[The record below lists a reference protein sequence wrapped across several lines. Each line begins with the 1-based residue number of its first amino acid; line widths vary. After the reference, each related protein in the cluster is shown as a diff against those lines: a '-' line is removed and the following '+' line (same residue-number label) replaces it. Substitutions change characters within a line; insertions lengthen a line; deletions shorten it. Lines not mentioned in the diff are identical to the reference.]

1 MPSSDLRV
9 SVVQAA
15 TVWHDA
21 AANRALYGDLVR
33 PLAGQSDLIV
43 LPETF
48 TSGFSNDA
56 VDGAETM
63 QGESVA
69 WLRELAAEVGAVVTG
84 SMVIRDGDT
93 VFNRLLW
100 ARPDGRL
107 ATYDKRHL

>member
-48 TSGFSNDA
+48 TLLQLQRVVEALLGRMLHKQNFRRL
-56 VDGAETM
+56 VE
-63 QGESVA
+63 QQQ
-69 WLRELAAEVGAVVTG
+69 LA
-84 SMVIRDGDT
+84 MVS
-93 VFNRLLW
+93 
-100 ARPDGRL
+100 
-107 ATYDKRHL
+107 